1 MSGSVFLN
9 NLDDFIAPSQAC
21 VNPTVAAKLVPAVP
35 PTGSNKPGK
44 VTLMADYSTTDYED
58 YVKPVV
64 QSDLIK
70 SKAAATGNQTV
81 ATVSLNDC
89 LACSGCVTSAEAVL
103 IAEQSNQKFLS
114 KLQSLAYTQEIIVV
128 QISPNSR
135 ASLSDFLGLTPIE
148 TFVLISAALKS
159 KGVKYVVD
167 SAAGADIYL
176 MEARAEFLRRYVP
189 TFLFGCCCKGILS
202 NFTKLT
208 NSI

>member
-21 VNPTVAAKLVPAVP
+21 VNPTVAAKLA
-35 PTGSNKPGK
+35 PTSKAIPTSSGSGKPGK

-64 QSDLIK
+64 QPDLIK
-70 SKAAATGNQTV
+70 TKAAATGDQAV

-114 KLQSLAYTQEIIVV
+114 KLQNLSHSNEIVIV
-128 QISPNSR
+128 QLSPNSR
-135 ASLSDFLGLTPIE
+135 SSLADFLGISPIE
-148 TFVLISAALKS
+148 VFILVSAALKS
-159 KGVKYVVD
+159 RGVSYVVD
-167 SAAGADIYL
+167 AASGADVFL
-176 MEARAEFLRRYVP
+176 METRAEFLRR
-189 TFLFGCCCKGILS
+189 
-202 NFTKLT
+202 
-208 NSI
+208 